1 MQCKAFLVALVQKS
15 WEQLRLSLFVSGS
28 YSWVTN
34 TPKHSLLHYS
44 NFWFSWCYWL
54 SSSSAGFTWPH
65 SDDSL
70 QPESLR
76 SASGCWPGRAPDH
89 SATWPLIL
97 WEARLA
103 SHTAVSGLPAREQRR
118 KLLGNWMPGLQNWH
132 DIPFATSYW
141 SKQVM
146 NQPSFKEW
154 RSRFHCLM
162 GAAAKNLWPHLIN
175 HRIAVDPKSPQLCH
189 SVSRRGWVRE
199 VVLLSWCP
207 SEEGNW
213 DPASCPAWER
223 TCCF

>member
-1 MQCKAFLVALVQKS
+1 MQSFPRGTCAKVT
-15 WEQLRLSLFVSGS
+15 EQLRLSLFVSDS
-28 YSWVTN
+28 YSWVTK
-34 TPKHSLLHYS
+34 TQSLALQQ
-44 NFWFSWCYWL
+44 FLIFLILLAEQLLCWFHTASLRWQP
-54 SSSSAGFTWPH
+54 SAR
-65 SDDSL
+65 
-70 QPESLR
+70 ESLR

-97 WEARLA
+97 WEAALA
-103 SHTAVSGLPAREQRR
+103 SHTAVSGLHAREQRW
-118 KLLGNWMPGLQNWH
+118 KLPGNWRPRLQNWH

-154 RSRFHCLM
+154 RRRFHCSM
-162 GAAAKNLWPHLIN
+162 GTAAKNLWPHLIN

-189 SVSRRGWVRE
+189 SVSKRGWVRK

-213 DPASCPAWER
+213 DPASCPAWEC